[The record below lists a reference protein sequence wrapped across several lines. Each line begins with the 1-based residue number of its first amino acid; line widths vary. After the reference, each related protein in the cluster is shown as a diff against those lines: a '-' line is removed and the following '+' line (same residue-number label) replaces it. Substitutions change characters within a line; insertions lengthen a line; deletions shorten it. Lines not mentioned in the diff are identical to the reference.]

1 MKSSLFE
8 HYKKKYGSGGKKFPV
23 RKTGM
28 WYQEGD
34 VVVPSNEITMKGP
47 NGEKDYFDS
56 PIMGIGMQSGESQVM
71 LPGEDYFFP
80 KDDAVLETKMQK
92 GGIRTSLDN
101 ISPEGDVSYSATAR
115 KGPLSLRAASQTN
128 LLTGKQQLISPT
140 LSGQFGNLSLSA
152 TPTTFSADYQGS
164 KGYASMFRDAE
175 NKSTDFNAGLNLG
188 NFNLDANAFVEGSSL
203 KNIGAAARYQAT
215 PNLAFTG
222 NINYNPEEGTP
233 NYNVG
238 FTYSKKFQGGGMA
251 IPGVNGVV
259 VSAMPTTIRDA
270 YKKKKKKK

>member
-8 HYKKKYGSGGKKFPV
+8 HYKKKYGSGGKKLPV

-56 PIMGIGMQSGESQVM
+56 PIMGIGLQSGESQIM

-80 KDDAVLETKMQK
+80 KDEAVLETKMQK
-92 GGIRTSLDN
+92 GAKFS
-101 ISPEGDVSYSATAR
+101 S
-115 KGPLSLRAASQTN
+115 SLRDVNPSGDFSYDLRGSLGNLRAGFNARTN
-128 LLTGKQQLISPT
+128 LMNPMESQFNPYVSLGGFDLNYSPDVLEASYEGNKGRATVRQTKDKLTEAELELTLGKMQLNTNAELSQGKLTGFG
-140 LSGQFGNLSLSA
+140 LSGNYQINPNLSL
-152 TPTTFSADYQGS
+152 Y
-164 KGYASMFRDAE
+164 
-175 NKSTDFNAGLNLG
+175 G
-188 NFNLDANAFVEGSSL
+188 NFNYVPGEANQY
-203 KNIGAAARYQAT
+203 GA
-215 PNLAFTG
+215 
-222 NINYNPEEGTP
+222 
-233 NYNVG
+233 G
-238 FTYSKKFQGGGMA
+238 FRFNKSFQGGGMA

-270 YKKKKKKK
+270 YKSKKKKK